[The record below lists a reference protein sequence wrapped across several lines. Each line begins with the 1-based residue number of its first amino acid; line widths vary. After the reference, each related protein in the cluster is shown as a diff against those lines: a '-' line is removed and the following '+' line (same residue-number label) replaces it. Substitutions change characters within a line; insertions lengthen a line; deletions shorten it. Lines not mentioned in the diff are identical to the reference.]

1 MYILGV
7 DTGGT
12 FTDTVVTDEE
22 GNRIVSKSAT
32 TPDAPEEGVLDSL
45 EKAAGKVDVTLEEL
59 LSETEAFYH
68 GTTLVTNAIVEQT
81 GCDVGIITTQGF
93 TDEIH
98 IGQTKTRTAGLSR
111 REIQHYAALD
121 KPDPM
126 VPKPLIKGVEE
137 RVDYKGEQVVPL
149 DDDDA
154 RDAIGE
160 LLERDVDAIS
170 VSLLWSFVNP
180 THEQRIGELIREM
193 SDESV
198 YVSLS
203 SDIAPRLGEYS
214 RGASTLINS
223 YTGPILSSY
232 SDSLSAR
239 LREHGLEA
247 PIYLMQSNGGVVP
260 LADERD
266 YAVKAIDSGPAGGI
280 AGGQFLGGHLDQEN
294 IICTDVGGT
303 SFDVG
308 MIVDG
313 EPKTVTQ
320 QIINKHTLH
329 QTAVDIESIG
339 SGGGS
344 IAWVDDSGQI
354 HVGPESAGADPGPA
368 CYGEGG
374 ERPTVTDAD
383 LVLGYLDPD
392 YFLDGDK
399 ALSVE
404 EARAAMREHVAG
416 PLGVSVEEAAA
427 GVFRIVNSHMADL
440 LHKMTIERGYDP
452 RRFSLFAYGGAG
464 PVHASFYG
472 AELGVDSLAVPLSE
486 VSSVYSAF
494 GIASSDIMHVE
505 EVTDTVTE
513 PFDADEIN
521 ETLSTLAADAQR
533 RITSERDANPTDIEF
548 DYTADMRYADQ
559 VNELEVRL
567 PDRDLSPEETSTLG
581 DRFEDV
587 YERRYGAEATYGG
600 SEIEIVTFR
609 VTARLPTPDPVV
621 AEASERREQSPLVW
635 KTREVFWG
643 SDDGWLDTDTYRG
656 RDLTVGARASGPAL
670 LQMPQTTI
678 SVRPDQIAIVDR
690 YENVQIK
697 DQ

>member
-1 MYILGV
+1 MFILGV

-22 GNRIVSKSAT
+22 GNRIVSKSST
-32 TPDAPEEGVLDSL
+32 KPDAPEEGVLDSV
-45 EKAAGKVDVTLEEL
+45 EKAAAKVDLTLKEL

-93 TDEIH
+93 EDEIH

-111 REIQHYAALD
+111 REIQHYATLD

-126 VPKPLIKGVEE
+126 VPKPFVEGVEE
-137 RVDYKGEQVVPL
+137 RVDYKGESVVPL
-149 DDDDA
+149 NEDDA
-154 RDAIGE
+154 QRAVKR

-180 THEQRIGELIREM
+180 AHERRIGELVQEM
-193 SDESV
+193 SDDSV

-232 SDSLSAR
+232 SDSLSTR
-239 LREHGLEA
+239 LREHGLDA

-260 LADERD
+260 LNDARD

-280 AGGQFLGGHLDQEN
+280 AGGQFLGEHLDREN

-308 MIVDG
+308 MVVDG

-320 QIINKHTLH
+320 QVINKHTLH

-344 IAWVDDSGQI
+344 VAWVDDSGQL

-368 CYGEGG
+368 CYDQGG

-383 LVLGYLDPD
+383 LILGYLDPN
-392 YFLDGDK
+392 YFLGGDK
-399 ALSVE
+399 GLSLE
-404 EARAAMREHVAG
+404 KARAAMREHVAD
-416 PLGVSVEEAAA
+416 PLGVTVEEAAA

-452 RRFSLFAYGGAG
+452 RRFSLLAYGGAG

-472 AELGVDSLAVPLSE
+472 TELGVDSLAVPLSE

-494 GIASSDIMHVE
+494 GIASSDITHVE
-505 EVTDTVTE
+505 EVTDTITE
-513 PFDADEIN
+513 PFDADVVN
-521 ETLSTLAADAQR
+521 GTLAELVTEAEE
-533 RITSERDANPTDIEF
+533 RILSERDADPEDIEF
-548 DYTADMRYADQ
+548 DYAADMRYADQ
-559 VNELEVRL
+559 VNELEVTI
-567 PDRDLSPEETSTLG
+567 PGRDLSAEEAAALG
-581 DRFEDV
+581 EQFEAV
-587 YERRYGAEATYGG
+587 YERRYGPEATYGE
-600 SEIEIVTFR
+600 SQIEIVTFR
-609 VTARLPTPDPVV
+609 VTAELSTPDPTV
-621 AEASERREQSPLVW
+621 AEASDTSESSPPVW
-635 KTREVFWG
+635 KTRDVYWG
-643 SDDGWLDTDTYRG
+643 ADDGWLDSDIYRG
-656 RDLTVGARASGPAL
+656 SELTVGATAAGPAL

-678 SVRPDQIAIVDR
+678 SVRPDQTAAVDN
-690 YENVQIK
+690 YQNIQI
-697 DQ
+697 QSE